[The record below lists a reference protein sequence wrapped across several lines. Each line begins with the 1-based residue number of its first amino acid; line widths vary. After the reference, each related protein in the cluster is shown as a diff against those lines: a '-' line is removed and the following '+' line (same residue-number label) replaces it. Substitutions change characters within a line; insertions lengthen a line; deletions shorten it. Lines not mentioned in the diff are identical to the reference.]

1 MLKSLRNILQSI
13 HQDHLLNVERN
24 EAKGEITLH
33 NQLARETFVYK
44 SAVTRCTNLLRNGLK
59 GLHSVLA
66 TTLRAVPFA
75 VISQTISPRCLPH
88 WFYAS
93 VPFGIG

>member
-1 MLKSLRNILQSI
+1 MLKSLRNILHTVCKDYFPNI
-13 HQDHLLNVERN
+13 ENN

>member
-1 MLKSLRNILQSI
+1 MLKFLRNIL
-13 HQDHLLNVERN
+13 HAVCKDHLLNVERN
-24 EAKGEITLH
+24 EAKGEKTLH

-66 TTLRAVPFA
+66 TTLRAAPFA
-75 VISQTISPRCLPH
+75 AVT
-88 WFYAS
+88 
-93 VPFGIG
+93 

>member
-1 MLKSLRNILQSI
+1 MLKILRNILQSI
-13 HQDHLLNVERN
+13 HQDHLLNFDSN
-24 EAKGEITLH
+24 EAKGEITQH

-66 TTLRAVPFA
+66 TTHRAVPFA
-75 VISQTISPRCLPH
+75 VIS
-88 WFYAS
+88 
-93 VPFGIG
+93 

>member
-1 MLKSLRNILQSI
+1 MLKFLRNILQSM

-33 NQLARETFVYK
+33 NQLPRETFVYK
-44 SAVTRCTNLLRNGLK
+44 SAETRCTNLLRNGLK

-75 VISQTISPRCLPH
+75 VIS
-88 WFYAS
+88 
-93 VPFGIG
+93 

>member
-1 MLKSLRNILQSI
+1 MLKLLRNILQSM
-13 HQDHLLNVERN
+13 HQGHLLNVERN
-24 EAKGEITLH
+24 EAKGEITQH

-44 SAVTRCTNLLRNGLK
+44 SAVTRCTNLLRNDLK

-75 VISQTISPRCLPH
+75 VTS
-88 WFYAS
+88 
-93 VPFGIG
+93 

>member
-1 MLKSLRNILQSI
+1 MLKFLRNILQYI
-13 HQDHLLNVERN
+13 RQDHLLNFDSN
-24 EAKGEITLH
+24 EAKGEITQH

-75 VISQTISPRCLPH
+75 VTS
-88 WFYAS
+88 
-93 VPFGIG
+93 